1 MRGRRLFA
9 RLLALTLTGAMLLPT
24 LTAAPALAASGHRI
38 YTVEDLRAV
47 ANDPNGVYTL
57 MNDLDLSSWN
67 GGYWEPF
74 DFSGTFYG
82 NGHTIYGLQT
92 NTFSSFGLFWE
103 LSGQCTIDGL
113 TVRLGER
120 PVDYPVFSGGGGIAS
135 YYVADSPNDFLTLRD
150 CLVTGSVTGSGG
162 GSVTVGGL
170 VGEVQFDYLN
180 PDAGSLVMTGC
191 RSELDVSVD
200 STTDRAVVGGLIG
213 YQVGGMVTVSACS
226 YSGTLESSHIA
237 GGIFGDISRSGE
249 SISGSVEA
257 CVVEGLISADMDR
270 SDGSPCQVYAGG
282 IIGQT
287 ADGLAVI
294 NGCQVLADVSA
305 ASDAQGEQPEYSNV
319 YAGGIVG
326 ESNVY
331 AHFAQVSD
339 CTVSG
344 DVTARGPGAS
354 AQGIGGGVSYDS
366 CTVSGAVTAHADI
379 AGYPAEAG
387 GIAISGYG
395 GSSDLAAEF
404 VDCTVEGAVT
414 AESLNRNAKAAGIVT
429 DMPSGQLMLCEVYG
443 SVRAESG
450 GGTSVSACAAGIA
463 GGLIQ
468 EVSFLSCCS
477 YGDVTAYS
485 TAGAT
490 CRAAG
495 VGQSMS
501 PWNSQLADCRA
512 EGNIRAYSPGEA
524 ATRMAAAGL
533 LLGCGGVFRECAFTG
548 TAVVEYLNDPGDYWN
563 VYAFCDQPSV
573 ITGIAHNTSGLE
585 LCPEGTIQEGPELP
599 ADAVVV
605 VGSEGDSDYGQS
617 LRDYYSQGASYFRVL
632 VRGDSYPL
640 ESGFTITI
648 DGTPYSTGSGNDL
661 SAYIP
666 EDYAGDVVVSKEGY
680 YTYTL
685 PNQYL
690 RKYNWIILW
699 PQEEGSTSPVIQ
711 SVLQTASGGVN
722 NYLLS
727 QASTP
732 IYVPDDTR
740 WKLDV
745 QVDWQGKAP
754 GEVWLQQGER
764 RVNVVDGTTGP
775 VALGTRFTVEGG
787 TIYVCARNAD
797 GELTKVATTLKVRNK
812 NIDVPL
818 DVGDSK
824 EVTSPND
831 IDFLAGTKMEFD
843 LPSILEAEVSLNTD
857 GTFTALIG
865 VKSENKLY
873 HKQAIGD
880 MKELFSIMDSGGV
893 GVDLDGAAEKLLK
906 ENHLLL
912 VQKNAKFSIPVS
924 LSIYGYLEGTMIDQ
938 DGNINMHITQ
948 GGALF
953 KGSGGWSYTQLFPNG
968 RYVKTGLTN
977 DTQFK
982 MAWGKDVQIPAQLTN
997 TTSVMVGYGLG
1008 VPDVLSLGASGTGS
1022 VTFEVSIPA
1031 DDAWDL
1037 YTTYDLT
1044 LLETTILGFE
1054 WKIYTIHSN
1063 KFYWVKDGKFTLGKT
1078 APLAMLS
1085 QEEAEFAPIP
1095 RNYLERRSLELLDA
1109 GDGTF
1114 RDNVLPG
1121 ADVQL
1126 AALPNGSL
1134 LAVWTDDPGVETR
1147 PLASNRSALYYAL
1160 WKDGSWSEPALV
1172 EDDGTV
1178 DYSPVLRVLNGKAY
1192 LVWMNAGQ
1200 TFTSEDVTLEQTA
1213 AAMDIR
1219 FASFDAAAGRFK
1231 DFAAV
1236 CSNQVLDML
1245 PDVLL
1250 LDKGPAVVW
1259 LSETANDLYNRTE
1272 AGSLYAARC
1281 VNGTWEEPRLLAS
1294 GLSGVDSLTVGRT
1307 DPYSSGAQVWYSAGD
1322 PDDAEAKE
1330 VCSYSFW
1337 WLTNGSLEAYP
1348 GQPTENDV
1356 PDTKP
1361 YWTEHGLSYYS
1372 DGTIQTPWGETGTD
1386 LPSDQYCLVSGDGVQ
1401 AILFA
1406 QSGEDG
1412 NSAIYAL
1419 FQDGGEWS
1427 EPIAV
1432 AQGELLVPSF
1442 GGAFDQA
1449 GNLHVFYSSVD
1460 VLQENADGSVETK
1473 TSLRHKILTP
1483 SADLAVTY
1491 ADYQTASLIPGG
1503 ALNYFIT
1510 VENRGTRSSNYVQ
1523 AEVFQGET
1531 SLGSTVFLGSLSAG
1545 STQTFSSSCVLPSDY
1560 TGGALTVKVTA
1571 LDEGFDETNLTDN
1584 TAQLTIYPADV
1595 SVEEPV
1601 AVWTED
1607 DRVLVTALAANYGL
1621 TAAENLI
1628 VTLEDQNG
1636 QVLETQ
1642 TIDTLAPGEVLG
1654 VEFLSSQLQP
1664 GELYVLSITEQAGE
1678 RSVSDNRCPFL
1689 ITVPE
1694 DGVTLSQSSCRFLED
1709 GTALI
1714 QAVVDNPTNG
1724 GCTGTLVAALYQG
1737 DKLVETQQV
1746 LLTVEH
1752 GSTEKRTL
1760 IFDAVGSDCGVKL
1773 FYLETDTEAPLAP
1786 SVTFQ
1791 MF

>member
-47 ANDPNGVYTL
+47 ANDPHGVYTL

-67 GGYWEPF
+67 GGYWESF

-92 NTFSSFGLFWE
+92 KKNSGFGLFWK

-113 TVRLGER
+113 TVRLGEK
-120 PVDYPVFSGGGGIAS
+120 PVDYPVFSGGGGIAN
-135 YYVADSPNDFLTLRD
+135 YYISDSPNDFLTLQD
-150 CLVTGSVTGSGG
+150 CLVTGSVTGSGNH
-162 GSVTVGGL
+162 VTVGGL

-226 YSGTLESSHIA
+226 YNGTLESSHIA

-249 SISGSVEA
+249 SISGSVED
-257 CVVEGLISADMDR
+257 CVVEGLISADMSR
-270 SDGSPCQVYAGG
+270 SDGNPCQVYAGG
-282 IIGQT
+282 IIGQN

-305 ASDAQGEQPEYSNV
+305 ASGAQGEQPERSNV

-331 AHFAQVSD
+331 THSAQVSD

-354 AQGIGGGVSYDS
+354 AQGIGGGVSYDN
-366 CTVSGAVTAHADI
+366 CTVSGAVTANADI
-379 AGYPAEAG
+379 AGYPAKAG

-404 VDCTVEGAVT
+404 AGCTVEGAVT
-414 AESLNRNAKAAGIVT
+414 AESLTVDAAAAGIVT
-429 DMPSGQLMLCEVYG
+429 DVGDSELTSCTVYG
-443 SVRAESG
+443 AVRAESG
-450 GGTSVSACAAGIA
+450 GGTSASASAAGIS
-463 GGLIQ
+463 GGFAK
-468 EVSFLSCCS
+468 ETSFTDCRS
-477 YGDVTAYS
+477 YGDVTARAPNG
-485 TAGAT
+485 AGASAVGISRAFIQST
-490 CRAAG
+490 NQLTGCSAAG
-495 VGQSMS
+495 QI
-501 PWNSQLADCRA
+501 RA
-512 EGNIRAYSPGEA
+512 ESRSSSLKAS
-524 ATRMAAAGL
+524 GL
-533 LLGCGGVFRECAFTG
+533 MLGGSGTFRNCAFTG
-548 TAVVEYLNDPGDYWN
+548 TAVQLYLGTGQEYGT
-563 VYAFCDQPSV
+563 VYAFCDQPST
-573 ITGIAHNTSGLE
+573 ITGIAHNTSGLK
-585 LCPEGTIQEGPELP
+585 LCPEGAIQEGPELP

-661 SAYIP
+661 NAYIP
-666 EDYAGDVVVSKEGY
+666 EDYAGDVVISKEGY

-699 PQEEGSTSPVIQ
+699 PREEGSTRPVIQ

-745 QVDWQGKAP
+745 QVDWQGKGP

-764 RVNVVDGTTGP
+764 RVDVVDGTTGP

-787 TIYVCARNAD
+787 TIYVCAQNAD

-818 DVGDSK
+818 DVGDPK

-953 KGSGGWSYTQLFPNG
+953 KGSGGWSCTQLFPNG

-1037 YTTYDLT
+1037 YTAYDLT

-1160 WKDGSWSEPALV
+1160 WKDGTWSEPALV

-1419 FQDGGEWS
+1419 FQDGGGWS
-1427 EPIAV
+1427 EPVAV

-1442 GGAFDQA
+1442 GGAFDQV

-1483 SADLAVTY
+1483 SADLAVTW
-1491 ADYQTASLIPGG
+1491 ADYQTASLIPGE

-1510 VENRGTRSSNYVQ
+1510 VENRGTRSANYVQ

-1545 STQTFSSSCVLPSDY
+1545 STQTFSGSCVLPSDY

-1571 LDEGFDETNLTDN
+1571 LDEGFAETNLTDN

-1601 AVWTED
+1601 AVWTGD

-1642 TIDTLAPGEVLG
+1642 TIDALASGEALG

-1760 IFDAVGSDCGVKL
+1760 IFDAVGSDYGVKL